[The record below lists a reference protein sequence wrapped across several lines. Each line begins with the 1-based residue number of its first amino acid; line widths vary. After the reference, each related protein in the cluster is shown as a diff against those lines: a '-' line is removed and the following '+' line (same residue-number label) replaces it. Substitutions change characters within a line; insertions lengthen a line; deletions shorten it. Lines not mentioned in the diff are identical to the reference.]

1 MKTNIG
7 KALVTSTLIASMAI
21 GTTAYASYKSLDL
34 VSASKSV
41 YADNVAF
48 TDLSGYSWAEDA
60 INSMASQGIL
70 NGVGNGMF
78 APKSNVT
85 RQEFAAMAIRA
96 FGGEN
101 KVNELANEMSL
112 KAKFNDSSLFSL
124 EDMESEYGDNW
135 SNETIV
141 ASQYFTSISSLW
153 GDELEEWKKP
163 ADRGEMAFI
172 LMTIAE
178 SLGTEQFKI
187 KDGIEGVIGDY
198 SSAVSN
204 SQFKTS
210 IVKAYS
216 NGILVGMDNQG
227 NYKPSNLSTRAEAAC
242 IMQRLVDASK
252 RKEVVV
258 TAPEE
263 NTGLSPAPDGSN
275 VGKYTGMVYPKE
287 GDIIN
292 GVKVTR
298 DPATGVLGLGNG
310 QKGGIYLG
318 IKSPITGAEIKVGT
332 INPGDGY
339 DNMQGKYIEYKGYVF
354 WETEWAM
361 INGAGMRKLQAE
373 MPNAAEGTVADIH
386 GNITTGKRGDDN
398 VFFAYDSTFGCWE
411 WVAALTPDQVVQVQ

>member
-21 GTTAYASYKSLDL
+21 GTTAYASLDL

-101 KVNELANEMSL
+101 KVHELAVQMSE
-112 KAKFNDSSLFSL
+112 KAEAEGGSLSSLSDVI
-124 EDMESEYGDNW
+124 EAYGENNW
-135 SNETIV
+135 SNETMV
-141 ASQYFTSISSLW
+141 ATQAFPDIAQLW
-153 GDELEEWKKP
+153 SCRLSDWKQD
-163 ADRGEMAFI
+163 ATRAEMAFI

-178 SLGTEQFKI
+178 DLGDETFNI
-187 KDGIEGVIGDY
+187 TDGINTVIGDF
-198 SSAVSN
+198 STVSA
-204 SQFKTS
+204 SQFASS
-210 IVKAYS
+210 ITKAYS

-227 NYKPSNLSTRAEAAC
+227 NYKPNNLSTRAEAAV
-242 IMQRLVDASK
+242 IMQRLVDPSK
-252 RKEVVV
+252 REEVKVDLTQPDV
-258 TAPEE
+258 EGSE
-263 NTGLSPAPDGSN
+263 GLSPLPDGSN
-275 VGKYTGMVYPKE
+275 IGVYTQAVYPKE

-298 DPATGVLGLGNG
+298 DPVTGVLGYGNG

-318 IKSPITGAEIKVGT
+318 IQEKNADGSYST
-332 INPGDGY
+332 I
-339 DNMQGKYIEYKGYVF
+339 EV
-354 WETEWAM
+354 
-361 INGAGMRKLQAE
+361 
-373 MPNAAEGTVADIH
+373 GTVACEKYDGMVMGDTYIQRYDYVYWGVEWAKIDQYAMSRLPQASASTVGAKADIN
-386 GNITTGKRGDDN
+386 GDIIAAGDTTTPAFWECR
-398 VFFAYDSTFGCWE
+398 YDSVGGFYQWYKMFNN
-411 WVAALTPDQVVQVQ
+411 

>member
-21 GTTAYASYKSLDL
+21 GTTAYASLDL

-101 KVNELANEMSL
+101 KVHELAVQMSE
-112 KAKFNDSSLFSL
+112 KAEAEGGSLSSLSDVI
-124 EDMESEYGDNW
+124 EAYGENNW
-135 SNETIV
+135 SNETMV
-141 ASQYFTSISSLW
+141 ATQAFPDIAQLW
-153 GDELEEWKKP
+153 SCRLSDWKQD
-163 ADRGEMAFI
+163 ATRAEMAFI

-178 SLGTEQFKI
+178 DLGDETFNI
-187 KDGIEGVIGDY
+187 TDGINTVIGDF
-198 SSAVSN
+198 STVSA
-204 SQFKTS
+204 SQFASS
-210 IVKAYS
+210 ITKAYS

-227 NYKPSNLSTRAEAAC
+227 NYKPNNLSTRAEAAV
-242 IMQRLVDASK
+242 IMQRLVDPSK
-252 RKEVVV
+252 REEVKVDL
-258 TAPEE
+258 TQPEVE
-263 NTGLSPAPDGSN
+263 GTEGLSPLPDGSN
-275 VGKYTGMVYPKE
+275 IGNRTGAVFPKE

-298 DPATGVLGLGNG
+298 DPVTGVLGFGNG

-318 IKSPITGAEIKVGT
+318 VTGKDGYGNDWVVKVGT
-332 INPGDGY
+332 VASDSYDGMY
-339 DNMQGKYIEYKGYVF
+339 AGNTYEERNGYIFWSAEWGKILAYARSKMPTASAELVGRGVD
-354 WETEWAM
+354 
-361 INGAGMRKLQAE
+361 INGNLIPIG
-373 MPNAAEGTVADIH
+373 D
-386 GNITTGKRGDDN
+386 TTTPAFWICQQNPIMG
-398 VFFAYDSTFGCWE
+398 YYE
-411 WVAALTPDQVVQVQ
+411 WNDTWQ

>member
-41 YADNVAF
+41 YADTTF

-153 GDELEEWKKP
+153 
-163 ADRGEMAFI
+163 
-172 LMTIAE
+172 
-178 SLGTEQFKI
+178 
-187 KDGIEGVIGDY
+187 
-198 SSAVSN
+198 
-204 SQFKTS
+204 
-210 IVKAYS
+210 
-216 NGILVGMDNQG
+216 
-227 NYKPSNLSTRAEAAC
+227 
-242 IMQRLVDASK
+242 
-252 RKEVVV
+252 
-258 TAPEE
+258 
-263 NTGLSPAPDGSN
+263 
-275 VGKYTGMVYPKE
+275 
-287 GDIIN
+287 
-292 GVKVTR
+292 
-298 DPATGVLGLGNG
+298 
-310 QKGGIYLG
+310 
-318 IKSPITGAEIKVGT
+318 
-332 INPGDGY
+332 
-339 DNMQGKYIEYKGYVF
+339 
-354 WETEWAM
+354 
-361 INGAGMRKLQAE
+361 
-373 MPNAAEGTVADIH
+373 
-386 GNITTGKRGDDN
+386 
-398 VFFAYDSTFGCWE
+398 
-411 WVAALTPDQVVQVQ
+411 

>member
-34 VSASKSV
+34 VSASKNV

-96 FGGEN
+96 FGGED

-210 IVKAYS
+210 IIKAYS
-216 NGILVGMDNQG
+216 NGILVGMDTQG

-242 IMQRLVDASK
+242 VMQRLVDASK

-258 TAPEE
+258 TAPED

-298 DPATGVLGLGNG
+298 DPETGVLGLGNG

-318 IKSPITGAEIKVGT
+318 IKSPLNGASIEIGD
-332 INPGDGY
+332 IAPGDGY
-339 DNMQGKYIEYKGYVF
+339 DNMQGKYTEYKGYIF
-354 WETEWAM
+354 WDGEWDM
-361 INGAGMRKLQAE
+361 IRGAGMKKVLANY
-373 MPNAAEGTVADIH
+373 PNPADGTVADIH
-386 GNITTGKRGDDN
+386 GNITTGKKGDDN
-398 VFFAYDSTFGCWE
+398 VFFAYDHGCWQ
-411 WVAALTPDQVVQVQ
+411 WVAALTPDQVME

>member
-34 VSASKSV
+34 VSASKNV

-96 FGGEN
+96 FGGED

-153 GDELEEWKKP
+153 GDELEEWKKS

-216 NGILVGMDNQG
+216 NGILVGMDTQG

-242 IMQRLVDASK
+242 VMQRLVDASK

-258 TAPEE
+258 TAPED

-298 DPATGVLGLGNG
+298 DPETGVLGLGNG

-318 IKSPITGAEIKVGT
+318 IKSPLNGASIEIGD
-332 INPGDGY
+332 IAPGDGY
-339 DNMQGKYIEYKGYVF
+339 DNMQGKYTEYKGYIF
-354 WETEWAM
+354 WDKEWA
-361 INGAGMRKLQAE
+361 IIQGNGQEKLE
-373 MPNAAEGTVADIH
+373 TNYPNPADGTVADIY
-386 GNITTGKRGDDN
+386 GNITTGVPTDDN
-398 VFFAYDSTFGCWE
+398 VFFVYGSGCWQ
-411 WVAALTPDQVVQVQ
+411 WCAKAK

>member
-153 GDELEEWKKP
+153 GDELEEWQKP

-210 IVKAYS
+210 IIKAYS

-242 IMQRLVDASK
+242 VMQRLVDASK

-258 TAPEE
+258 TAPED
-263 NTGLSPAPDGSN
+263 NIGVSPLPDGSN
-275 VGKYTGMVYPKE
+275 VGKSGIVYPKE

-318 IKSPITGAEIKVGT
+318 IKSSITGAEIKVGT

-339 DNMQGKYIEYKGYVF
+339 DNMQGKYTEYKGYIF
-354 WETEWAM
+354 WETEWNL
-361 INGAGMRKLQAE
+361 IQGAGMRKLQAE
-373 MPNAAEGTVADIH
+373 MPNPAEGTVADIH
-386 GNITTGKRGDDN
+386 GNITTGKKGDDN
-398 VFFAYDSTFGCWE
+398 VFFAYDHGCWQ
-411 WVAALTPDQVVQVQ
+411 WVAALTPDQVME

>member
-41 YADNVAF
+41 YADTTF

-96 FGGEN
+96 FGGED

-153 GDELEEWKKP
+153 GDELSEWQKP

-216 NGILVGMDNQG
+216 NGILVGMDTQG

-242 IMQRLVDASK
+242 VMQRLVDASK

-258 TAPEE
+258 TAPED
-263 NTGLSPAPDGSN
+263 NIGVSPLPDGSN
-275 VGKYTGMVYPKE
+275 VGKSGIVYPKE

-292 GVKVTR
+292 GVKVER
-298 DPATGVLGLGNG
+298 DPETGVLGLGNG

-318 IKSPITGAEIKVGT
+318 LKYPTNGATIQVGSE
-332 INPGDGY
+332 PADGY
-339 DNMQGKYIEYKGYVF
+339 DNMQGRYTEYKGYVF
-354 WETEWAM
+354 WDKEWNM
-361 INGAGMRKLQAE
+361 IAGAITRKLNAE
-373 MPNAAEGTVADIH
+373 ISNPTEGMVADIH
-386 GNITTGKRGDDN
+386 GNITTGSITDNN
-398 VFFAYDSTFGCWE
+398 VFFWYSRGVWQF
-411 WVAALTPDQVVQVQ
+411 VAAATPDNVRV

>member
-242 IMQRLVDASK
+242 VMQRLVDASK

-258 TAPEE
+258 TAPED
-263 NTGLSPAPDGSN
+263 NIGVSPLPDGSN
-275 VGKYTGMVYPKE
+275 VGKSGIVYPKE

-292 GVKVTR
+292 GVKVER
-298 DPATGVLGLGNG
+298 DPETGVLGLGNG

-318 IKSPITGAEIKVGT
+318 LKYPTNGATIKVGSLAD
-332 INPGDGY
+332 PDGY
-339 DNMQGKYIEYKGYVF
+339 DNVRGQYTEYKGYVF
-354 WETEWAM
+354 WDKEWNL
-361 INGAGMRKLQAE
+361 IRGAGMEKVME
-373 MPNAAEGTVADIH
+373 NYPNPADGTVADIH
-386 GNITTGKRGDDN
+386 GNITTGKKGDDN
-398 VFFAYDSTFGCWE
+398 VFFAYDHGYWQ
-411 WVAALTPDQVVQVQ
+411 WVAAATPENVIP

>member
-21 GTTAYASYKSLDL
+21 GTTAYASLDL

-242 IMQRLVDASK
+242 VMQRLVDASK

-298 DPATGVLGLGNG
+298 DPATGVLGFGNG

-318 IKSPITGAEIKVGT
+318 IKSPLNGASIEIGD
-332 INPGDGY
+332 IAPGDGY
-339 DNMQGKYIEYKGYVF
+339 DNMQGKYTEYKGYIF
-354 WETEWAM
+354 WDKEWA
-361 INGAGMRKLQAE
+361 IIQGNGQEKLE
-373 MPNAAEGTVADIH
+373 TNYPNPADGTVADIY
-386 GNITTGKRGDDN
+386 GNITTGVPTDGN
-398 VFFAYDSTFGCWE
+398 VFFVYGRGCWQ
-411 WVAALTPDQVVQVQ
+411 WCAKAK

>member
-101 KVNELANEMSL
+101 KVHELAVQMSE
-112 KAKFNDSSLFSL
+112 KAEAEGGSLSSLSDVI
-124 EDMESEYGDNW
+124 EAYGDKNW
-135 SNETIV
+135 SNETMV
-141 ASQYFTSISSLW
+141 ATQAFPEIAQLW
-153 GDELEEWKKP
+153 SCRLSDWKQD
-163 ADRGEMAFI
+163 ATRAEMAFI

-178 SLGTEQFKI
+178 DLGDETFNI
-187 KDGIEGVIGDY
+187 TDGINTVIGDFN
-198 SSAVSN
+198 SVSA
-204 SQFKTS
+204 SQFASS
-210 IVKAYS
+210 ITKAYS

-227 NYKPSNLSTRAEAAC
+227 NYKPNNLSTRAEAAV
-242 IMQRLVDASK
+242 IMQRLVDPSK
-252 RKEVVV
+252 REEVKVDL
-258 TAPEE
+258 TQPEVE
-263 NTGLSPAPDGSN
+263 GTEGLSPLPDGSN
-275 VGKYTGMVYPKE
+275 IGNRTGAVFPKE

-298 DPATGVLGLGNG
+298 DPVTGVLGYGNG

-318 IKSPITGAEIKVGT
+318 IQEKNADGSYST
-332 INPGDGY
+332 I
-339 DNMQGKYIEYKGYVF
+339 EV
-354 WETEWAM
+354 
-361 INGAGMRKLQAE
+361 
-373 MPNAAEGTVADIH
+373 GTVACEKYDGMYMGATYQERHGYIFWGGEWASIERYAESRRPAPSASVEGRGVDIN
-386 GNITTGKRGDDN
+386 GDLIPVGDTTTPAFWVCK
-398 VFFAYDSTFGCWE
+398 YDAVGGFYNWYPTW
-411 WVAALTPDQVVQVQ
+411 